1 MDANERLNLEEL
13 TLLRE
18 MRGNSSVMN
27 ALEKVFQSERGRHL
41 NNMANEALCRPVNT
55 ENCVAEAANVR
66 KMKEWRVWFD
76 AALDRLAK

>member
-55 ENCVAEAANVR
+55 
-66 KMKEWRVWFD
+66 
-76 AALDRLAK
+76 